1 MSYYVEVI
9 LPLPLDQ
16 KFTYFVSDQEFDF
29 IKPGMRIIVPFG
41 KSKFLTAIAHSV
53 HQEFEGLFELKSIH
67 QIIDNK
73 PVVNEDQLKFWDWIS
88 KYYMCPIGDV
98 LKAALPSNLLLQ
110 SETVISIN
118 PTATIIKSDL
128 NDNEYLLIDALE
140 INNQLSV
147 DQASAII
154 AKGNV
159 FKIIHTLSEKGF
171 LLIEEKTYS
180 KYSVKYA
187 KYVRLKHSI
196 KQKNIYELINKS
208 INQKLFYE
216 HYKQLKMNSNDDI
229 KISEFKLIK
238 SSYISTLKIME
249 QKGIFE
255 IFEKEVKRNITL
267 GNSKFKKIVLSKLQ
281 NKALEEINLKFKKN
295 NIVLFKGVTS
305 SGKTEIYISLIKKY
319 LKQSNQILFLVPE
332 IALTTQLVSRL
343 SKFFSEN
350 LLVYHSGLNINQ
362 RAELWNELISTN
374 NTKIIIG
381 ARSSIYL
388 PFTNLKLIIVDEEH
402 EVSYKQFDPS
412 PRYNARDASIILSN
426 IHGANI
432 LLGTATPSL
441 ESYFNAKITKKF
453 SYVELNQRY
462 KNIPMPKIQLVDM
475 LEKKNNQKKYGL
487 FSDILLKKIKLSYK
501 EGNQIILFQNRR
513 GYSPVLECNDC
524 HHVPRCVN
532 CDVSLTLHLSKNS
545 LKCHYCGFEEKSIDN
560 CIKCGSRDLI
570 SKGFG
575 TEQVELELKDFFP
588 DLRIARLDYDTTRGK
603 NSYKT
608 IIQSFENLKF
618 DVLIGTQMVTK
629 GLDFKNVSLVGIMNI
644 DNSLNFPDFRSYE
657 RCFQLVQQV
666 SGRSGRSSEKGE
678 VIIQT
683 NNLNNQILQ
692 KIIYGK
698 EADFYHEQILDRESF
713 KYPPYVKLIKIT
725 FKHQNINKVNSSSQC
740 FYNRVFP
747 HFKSNILGPE
757 FPFISRI
764 RNKYLKSL
772 LIKVPEDYSLS
783 GVKNIIKKSI
793 NSLHSISEFRSVRII
808 VDVDPY

>member
-16 KFTYFVSDQEFDF
+16 KFTYFVSKQEFDF

-53 HQEFEGLFELKSIH
+53 HQEFRGSFELKSIH
-67 QIIDNK
+67 QIIDNW

-88 KYYMCPIGDV
+88 KYYMCSIGDV

-118 PTATIIKSDL
+118 PNAKIVKSNL
-128 NDNEYLLIDALE
+128 NDTEYLLMDALE

-147 DQASAII
+147 DQASLII
-154 AKGNV
+154 TKGNI
-159 FKIIHTLSEKGF
+159 FKIIHALSEKGF

-180 KYSVKYA
+180 KYSLKYA
-187 KYVRLKHSI
+187 KYVRLKYNI
-196 KQKNIYELINKS
+196 KEKNIYELINKS
-208 INQKLFYE
+208 TNQKLFYE
-216 HYKQLKMNSNDDI
+216 HYKQLKINSNDDI
-229 KISEFKLIK
+229 KISDFKLLK
-238 SSYISTLKIME
+238 SSYISILKKME
-249 QKGIFE
+249 EKGIFE
-255 IFEKEVKRNITL
+255 IFEKEVKRNIML
-267 GNSKFKKIVLSKLQ
+267 VNSKPKKIVLSELQ
-281 NKALEEINLKFKKN
+281 HTALEEINLKFKSN

-319 LKQSNQILFLVPE
+319 LKDSNQILFLVPE
-332 IALTTQLVSRL
+332 IALTTQLVTRL

-350 LLVYHSGLNINQ
+350 LIVYHSGLNINQ
-362 RAELWNELISTN
+362 RAELWNELIFTN
-374 NTKIIIG
+374 KTKIIIG
-381 ARSSIYL
+381 ARSSIFL
-388 PFTNLKLIIVDEEH
+388 PFANLKLIIVDEEH

-432 LLGTATPSL
+432 LLGTATPSV
-441 ESYFNAKITKKF
+441 ESYLNAKI
-453 SYVELNQRY
+453 
-462 KNIPMPKIQLVDM
+462 
-475 LEKKNNQKKYGL
+475 QKQGK
-487 FSDILLKKIKLSYK
+487 
-501 EGNQIILFQNRR
+501 QTILFQNRR

-524 HHVPRCVN
+524 HHVPRCIN

-545 LKCHYCGFEEKSIDN
+545 LKCHYCGFEEKSINN

-588 DLRIARLDYDTTRGK
+588 DLRVARLDHDTTRGK

-608 IIQSFENLKF
+608 IIQSFENLEF

-629 GLDFKNVSLVGIMNI
+629 GLDFKNVNLVGIMNI
-644 DNSLNFPDFRSYE
+644 DNSLNYPDFRSYE

-666 SGRSGRSSEKGE
+666 SGRSGRSDEKGE
-678 VIIQT
+678 VIIQS
-683 NNLNNQILQ
+683 NNPNNQILQ

-698 EADFYHEQILDRESF
+698 ETNFFQEQILDRESF

-725 FKHQNINKVNSSSQC
+725 FKHQNINKVNNSSKW
-740 FYNRVFP
+740 FHRRVYP
-747 HFKSNILGPE
+747 YFKSNILGPE
-757 FPFISRI
+757 FPYISRI
-764 RNKYLKSL
+764 RNKYLKSV
-772 LIKVPEDYSLS
+772 LIKIPDDYSLS

-793 NSLHSISEFRSVRII
+793 NSLQSISEFRPVRII

>member
-16 KFTYFVSDQEFDF
+16 KFTYFVSKQEFDF

-41 KSKFLTAIAHSV
+41 KSKFLTAIAYYV
-53 HQEFEGLFELKSIH
+53 HQEFEGSFELKSIH
-67 QIIDNK
+67 QIIDNS
-73 PVVNEDQLKFWDWIS
+73 PVVNEDQIKFWDWIS

-118 PTATIIKSDL
+118 PKVKINKSEL
-128 NDNEYLLIDALE
+128 NDSEYLLMDALE

-154 AKGNV
+154 TKENV
-159 FKIIHTLSEKGF
+159 FKIINTLREKGF

-180 KYSVKYA
+180 KYSIKYA

-196 KQKNIYELINKS
+196 KEKNIYELIKKS
-208 INQKLFYE
+208 INQQLFYE
-216 HYKQLKMNSNDDI
+216 HFKQLKINSNDDI
-229 KISEFKLIK
+229 KISEFKRLK
-238 SSYISTLKIME
+238 SSYVSILKRME
-249 QKGIFE
+249 EKGIFE
-255 IFEKEVKRNITL
+255 IFEKEVKRNIML
-267 GNSKFKKIVLSKLQ
+267 GNSKPDKIVLSELQ
-281 NKALEEINLKFKKN
+281 NKALNEINLKFKSN

-319 LKQSNQILFLVPE
+319 LKHSNQILFLVPE
-332 IALTTQLVSRL
+332 IALTTQLVNRL
-343 SKFFSEN
+343 SKFFSKN
-350 LLVYHSGLNINQ
+350 LIVYHSGLNINQ
-362 RAELWNELISTN
+362 RAELWYDLISTN
-374 NTKIIIG
+374 KTKIIIG
-381 ARSSIYL
+381 ARSSIFL

-432 LLGTATPSL
+432 LFGTATPSL
-441 ESYFNAKITKKF
+441 ESYLNAKIADKF
-453 SYVELNQRY
+453 AYVELNQRY
-462 KNIPMPKIQLVDM
+462 KNIPMPEIQLVDM
-475 LEKKNNQKKYGL
+475 LEKMNNHKKYGL
-487 FSDILLKKIKLSYK
+487 FSDILLQKIKLVK
-501 EGNQIILFQNRR
+501 KHGKQAILFQNRR
-513 GYSPVLECNDC
+513 GYSPVLECNTC
-524 HHVPRCVN
+524 HHIPRCIN

-560 CIKCGSRDLI
+560 CMKCGSKDMI

-575 TEQVELELKDFFP
+575 TEQVELELKDFFA
-588 DLRIARLDYDTTRGK
+588 DLRVARLDHDTTRGK
-603 NSYKT
+603 NSYKR
-608 IIQSFENLKF
+608 IIQSFENSEF

-629 GLDFKNVSLVGIMNI
+629 GLDFKNVNLVGIMNI

-666 SGRSGRSSEKGE
+666 SGRSGRSDVKGE

-683 NNLNNQILQ
+683 NNPNNKILQ
-692 KIIYGK
+692 KIIYGN
-698 EADFYHEQILDRESF
+698 ETDFYQEQILDRERF
-713 KYPPYVKLIKIT
+713 KYPPYLKLIKIT
-725 FKHQNINKVNSSSQC
+725 FKHQNINKVNNSSHWFHS
-740 FYNRVFP
+740 RVYP
-747 HFKSNILGPE
+747 YFKSNILGPE
-757 FPFISRI
+757 FPYISRI
-764 RNKYLKSL
+764 RNKFLKSV
-772 LIKVPEDYSLS
+772 LIKIPKDYSLS
-783 GVKNIIKKSI
+783 GVKKIIKKSI
-793 NSLHSISEFRSVRII
+793 DSLQSISEFRPVRII

>member
-16 KFTYFVSDQEFDF
+16 KFTYFVSKQEFDF

-41 KSKFLTAIAHSV
+41 KSKFVTAIAHSV
-53 HQEFEGLFELKSIH
+53 HQEFEGSFELKSIH
-67 QIIDNK
+67 QIIDNN

-118 PTATIIKSDL
+118 PTANIVKSDL
-128 NDNEYLLIDALE
+128 NDIEFLLIEALE
-140 INNQLSV
+140 INNQLSL

-154 AKGNV
+154 NKGNV
-159 FKIIHTLSEKGF
+159 FKIINALCEKGVF
-171 LLIEEKTYS
+171 LIEEKTYS

-187 KYVRLKHSI
+187 KYVRLKNSV
-196 KQKNIYELINKS
+196 KEKDIYEMINKS
-208 INQKLFYE
+208 TNQQLFYE
-216 HYKQLKMNSNDDI
+216 HYKQLKINSNDDI
-229 KISEFKLIK
+229 KISEFKPLK
-238 SSYISTLKIME
+238 SSYVSILKRME
-249 QKGIFE
+249 EKGIFE
-255 IFEKEVKRNITL
+255 TFEKEVKRNIIL
-267 GNSKFKKIVLSKLQ
+267 GNSKPKKIVLSELQ
-281 NKALEEINLKFKKN
+281 NKALDEINLKFKSN

-319 LKQSNQILFLVPE
+319 LKHSNQILFLVPE
-332 IALTTQLVSRL
+332 IALTTQLVTRL
-343 SKFFSEN
+343 SKYFSEN
-350 LLVYHSGLNINQ
+350 LIVYHSALNINQ
-362 RAELWNELISTN
+362 RAELWNELISSN
-374 NTKIIIG
+374 NSKIIIG
-381 ARSSIYL
+381 ARSSIFL
-388 PFTNLKLIIVDEEH
+388 PFTNLKMIIVDEEH

-441 ESYFNAKITKKF
+441 ESYLNAKIVEKF

-462 KNIPMPKIQLVDM
+462 KNIPMPEIQLVDM
-475 LEKKNNQKKYGL
+475 LEKKNNQKKFGL
-487 FSDILLKKIKLSYK
+487 FSDILLEKIKLSHNQGK
-501 EGNQIILFQNRR
+501 QIILFQNRR

-524 HHVPRCVN
+524 HYVPRCIN

-545 LKCHYCGFEEKSIDN
+545 LKCHYCGFEEKSINN
-560 CIKCGSRDLI
+560 CMKCGSRDLI

-588 DLRIARLDYDTTRGK
+588 DLKVARLDHDTTRGK
-603 NSYKT
+603 NSYKK
-608 IIQSFENLKF
+608 IIQSFENLEF

-657 RCFQLVQQV
+657 RCFQLIQQV
-666 SGRSGRSSEKGE
+666 SGRSGRSTEKGE
-678 VIIQT
+678 VIIQS
-683 NNLNNQILQ
+683 NNPNNQILQ
-692 KIIYGK
+692 KIIFGK
-698 EADFYHEQILDRESF
+698 ETDFFQEQILDRESF
-713 KYPPYVKLIKIT
+713 KYPPFTKLIKIT
-725 FKHQNINKVNSSSQC
+725 FKHQNINKVNNSSQW
-740 FYNRVFP
+740 FHRKVYP
-747 HFKSNILGPE
+747 YFKSNILGPE
-757 FPFISRI
+757 FPYISRI
-764 RNKYLKSL
+764 RNKYLKSV
-772 LIKVPEDYSLS
+772 LIKIPQNYSLS

-793 NSLHSISEFRSVRII
+793 DSLQSISEFRPVRII